1 MECIS
6 RSTECKFAAILQIN
20 ANFSQAPSPLPFQD
34 FLTSSFQ
41 PQNREGKKCLPLR
54 IMNAA
59 AEMATILFKQIVD
72 WLSLSLP
79 LSLSLI
85 LPRGMFPCCIPS
97 CSCNACTSEIV
108 TILPLHNH
116 GLKPHSMIQNSHKK
130 ILNFFFSPNSCH
142 LCRPSLT
149 FRDSIGP
156 SNSRMGSTRREPCL
170 SPKPWCMITYR
181 ERERERDWRNIN
193 AHLMCK
199 LMHLMLLR
207 NGTEELYRPRAN
219 YLGALCL
226 SDRSESNFTK
236 LEDWSSRERERD
248 RDLALRPPRPSLT
261 RPAIWHGSMCSSCVH
276 HIQEYRRGAIPS
288 SLMAECSF
296 HVGIQDGSQPMKAWH
311 VSELDGGTPNG
322 PLPSQ

>member
-181 ERERERDWRNIN
+181 ERERERLEEYKCPPHVQIDAFDAPTERNGRIISTESE
-193 AHLMCK
+193 
-199 LMHLMLLR
+199 LLR
-207 NGTEELYRPRAN
+207 
-219 YLGALCL
+219 
-226 SDRSESNFTK
+226 RSVSLRSVREQLHQTRGLK
-236 LEDWSSRERERD
+236 QQRKRERQG
-248 RDLALRPPRPSLT
+248 P
-261 RPAIWHGSMCSSCVH
+261 GSSSSSSFSDTSCHMAWVHVLFVCSSYPRV
-276 HIQEYRRGAIPS
+276 P
-288 SLMAECSF
+288 
-296 HVGIQDGSQPMKAWH
+296 
-311 VSELDGGTPNG
+311 
-322 PLPSQ
+322 